1 MKTVKDL
8 KEKEV
13 ILCITQEEC
22 EAISE
27 LLHKSGFE
35 WLSGSTYKEFKPW
48 VCNYVGDFCFSPYS
62 KEYCNLGYWVEN
74 GGIIHEAKDFLPT
87 KETTDP
93 TKQVLQE
100 IINEWHESKMEK
112 SLINLIRERL

>member
-1 MKTVKDL
+1 MKNVKDL

-13 ILCITQEEC
+13 ILCSTQEEC
-22 EAISE
+22 KAIAE
-27 LLHKSGFE
+27 LLDKEGFM
-35 WLSGSTYKEFKPW
+35 WFDGGSYIEFKPW
-48 VCNYVGDFCFSPYS
+48 VSIYIGEFCFSPYT
-62 KEYCNLGYWVEN
+62 KKYCNLGYWVEN
-74 GGIIHEAKDFLPT
+74 GCTIHEAKDFLPT

-100 IINEWHESKMEK
+100 IIKEWHESKIEK